1 MSHVKIIDG
10 AVAAYPYALSQ
21 LRVEYPDTSFPQPYE
36 LADLTV
42 FGVHEVVE
50 IDAPAFD
57 PETQRIEELTP
68 ALVNDTWT
76 QQWAVID
83 LDAEV
88 IAANATTKEVGRI
101 AALWQ
106 AAHRYEFEQISGS
119 AVGLL
124 AIGVMQ
130 GAPKC
135 VAVQNWIKGIWA
147 LYYER
152 KVNGDASTD
161 YSICGTCPHSVP
173 ELMQELGF

>member
-1 MSHVKIIDG
+1 MQYVIAPNGVYASTVQTTGSVLWDANHFCPASALTPDETKMFNIYPLLE
-10 AVAAYPYALSQ
+10 AA
-21 LRVEYPDTSFPQPYE
+21 QPTYGITKTTI
-36 LADLTV
+36 A
-42 FGVHEVVE
+42 
-50 IDAPAFD
+50 
-57 PETQRIEELTP
+57 QNP
-68 ALVNDTWT
+68 ALVDGQWT
-76 QQWAVID
+76 QQRSIQPTSEQKVEAR
-83 LDAEV
+83 
-88 IAANATTKEVGRI
+88 NSKRI
-101 AALWQ
+101 ADLWQ
-106 AAHRYEFEQISGS
+106 AAHDLEYNAISGS

-173 ELMQELGF
+173 ELMAELGF

>member
-1 MSHVKIIDG
+1 MQYVIAPNGVYASTVQTTGSVLWDANHFCPASALTPDEAEMFGVYPLLEAAQPACGIAET
-10 AVAAYPYALSQ
+10 AVAQDL
-21 LRVEYPDTSFPQPYE
+21 EY
-36 LADLTV
+36 
-42 FGVHEVVE
+42 
-50 IDAPAFD
+50 
-57 PETQRIEELTP
+57 
-68 ALVNDTWT
+68 
-76 QQWAVID
+76 
-83 LDAEV
+83 
-88 IAANATTKEVGRI
+88 NA
-101 AALWQ
+101 
-106 AAHRYEFEQISGS
+106 ISGS

-173 ELMQELGF
+173 ELMAELGF